1 MQRPNEE
8 KRQRIADTAARLFA
22 SRPFHKVRLDDVAA
36 AAGVGK
42 GTVYI
47 YYKSKED
54 LYASLVSADFRA
66 LVHGIRADVNGHTP
80 PDAALAEIIDRLVT
94 FSFEHPTY
102 FEVMPTTAGTP
113 GHRSMV
119 KLRAELTDHIARTLR
134 RGVRDG
140 LWSDPNPALTATLIP
155 GLMRSAI
162 LYGPPNLT
170 PRALTTHLLRLLH
183 QGLGA
188 TEVAR

>member
-1 MQRPNEE
+1 MQRPDEG

-54 LYASLVSADFRA
+54 LYASLVSGDFRA
-66 LVHGIRADVNGHTP
+66 LVHSIRDDVNGHAP
-80 PDAALAEIIDRLVT
+80 PDAALAEIIRRLVA
-94 FSFEHPTY
+94 FAFEHPTY
-102 FEVMPTTAGTP
+102 FEVMPATRGTP
-113 GHRSMV
+113 GHTAMV
-119 KLRAELTDHIARTLR
+119 KLRGELTDIIARTLR
-134 RGVRDG
+134 RGTRDG
-140 LWSDPNPALTATLIP
+140 LWSDPNPTLTATLIP

-170 PRALTTHLLRLLH
+170 PRALTTHLLHLLH

-188 TEVAR
+188 AEVAR